1 MAKIGDTVR
10 FLSSTGGGRIV
21 KIDGQIAQVEEEDGF
36 VTPVLIKELVVV
48 RAAGDEAVRADAFG
62 GTRRAKEEA
71 QAQKQSKFVPTVVPE
86 EPVAP
91 KVEETATGNRIN
103 LVLAYMPVEVK
114 HLNTTTFEAYLV
126 NDSNYF
132 MYFTYLSRADDE
144 QGWTTRY
151 AGMIEPNIQL
161 FLGEMTGTEV
171 GRLDR
176 IAVQYV
182 AFKRDK
188 EFALKAPVAVEQHL
202 DTTKFF
208 KLHCFRDNRYFDEKV
223 IAVDVVVNDVPQ
235 RPMVV
240 DSSSLEDAL
249 RQKKEERAARRN
261 ERQPVKRP
269 SKPQVLEVDL
279 HIGSIIDTTAGM
291 SNADILNCQIDE
303 FRKVMDANL
312 HNYGQKIVFIH
323 GKGEGVLRQ
332 ALMKEL
338 KHRYKGHDVQDA
350 SFREYGYG
358 ATQVTIRQL

>member
-223 IAVDVVVNDVPQ
+223 IAVDVVSYCHLLIKLIKCLFDN
-235 RPMVV
+235 
-240 DSSSLEDAL
+240 
-249 RQKKEERAARRN
+249 
-261 ERQPVKRP
+261 
-269 SKPQVLEVDL
+269 
-279 HIGSIIDTTAGM
+279 
-291 SNADILNCQIDE
+291 
-303 FRKVMDANL
+303 
-312 HNYGQKIVFIH
+312 
-323 GKGEGVLRQ
+323 
-332 ALMKEL
+332 
-338 KHRYKGHDVQDA
+338 
-350 SFREYGYG
+350 
-358 ATQVTIRQL
+358 